1 MNQTFIPGIY
11 NYCDRWCERCT
22 FTSRCQNYEGTSK
35 LTSDQL
41 DINNKAFWENIAS
54 NFTDAIQLLNKTAEK
69 HGFDL
74 TTPLTEKE
82 QEDFWEKESLLKTAA
97 KQYALSKLCKQYQR
111 TVMPFIKK
119 SEEFTD
125 KARELTT
132 QLHLGINTEEE
143 VVHTIAGIGDCYDI
157 IQWYLFFIDAKLQ
170 RAMRGKM
177 ENEDWETEN
186 RFPKDSDGSAKIAAI
201 AIEKSMGAWS
211 RLYNLLPASE
221 DAILKALSLLAQLKR
236 KTSEEFPGAI
246 NFKRPGFD
254 DFD

>member
-22 FTSRCQNYEGTSK
+22 FTSRCRNYEGTSK

-54 NFTDAIQLLNKTAEK
+54 NFTEAIQLLHKAAEK

-82 QEDFWEKESLLKTAA
+82 EEDFREKESLLKTAT
-97 KQYALSKLCKQYQR
+97 KQHALSKLCKQYQK

-125 KARELTT
+125 KTRELTR
-132 QLHLGINTEEE
+132 QLRLGINTEEE
-143 VVHTIAGIGDCYDI
+143 VVHTIAGIGDCY
-157 IQWYLFFIDAKLQ
+157 
-170 RAMRGKM
+170 
-177 ENEDWETEN
+177 
-186 RFPKDSDGSAKIAAI
+186 
-201 AIEKSMGAWS
+201 
-211 RLYNLLPASE
+211 
-221 DAILKALSLLAQLKR
+221 
-236 KTSEEFPGAI
+236 
-246 NFKRPGFD
+246 
-254 DFD
+254 